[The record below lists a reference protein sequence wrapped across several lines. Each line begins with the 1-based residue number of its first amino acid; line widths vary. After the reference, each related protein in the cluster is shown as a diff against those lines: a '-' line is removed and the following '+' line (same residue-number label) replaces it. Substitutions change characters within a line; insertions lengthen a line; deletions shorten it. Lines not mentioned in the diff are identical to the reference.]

1 MLRLLADKC
10 TGLLIKK
17 GVIQDNQRSIY
28 VYGFELFLSTLLCVV
43 SIMSIGALGGHLSS
57 VIIFL
62 IFFMPIRMVAGGY
75 HAKSYGAC
83 FILTNSIAISC
94 VLISKVIWYLD
105 NSWIAYLLWILL
117 FFSFVYIWR
126 VAPTNMGKYA
136 VNTNRIIK
144 NRKYAHI
151 IIGIELLLI
160 TVMLVFMKSHIP
172 YISIIATCAVALII
186 YVAKRE
192 EVEL

>member
-144 NRKYAHI
+144 NRKYTHI